1 MRIAQSRCS
10 QDLEITVSDNKDVV
24 TWKRQKIKLMYFVCD
39 VCLCVCISSIMCVQQ
54 SYREYKEG
62 RYFGNQGDIQ
72 YYENSPYLVESQW
85 LVKLKASGLIL
96 KEKCIKIKVWSWS

>member
-39 VCLCVCISSIMCVQQ
+39 VCLCVCV
-54 SYREYKEG
+54 
-62 RYFGNQGDIQ
+62 F
-72 YYENSPYLVESQW
+72 L
-85 LVKLKASGLIL
+85 L
-96 KEKCIKIKVWSWS
+96 